1 MPALDFGELVE
12 YVTEGPVY
20 HHVALDQH
28 DWTMREVVEAVLED
42 YVKVFRITARLLNL
56 DRDDLNTVIPAGVR
70 TRINTWLA
78 NRGYQ
83 TIPAG
88 WTYKQLLV
96 AIRSRVAG

>member
-1 MPALDFGELVE
+1 MPMLNFGELVE
-12 YVTEGPVY
+12 YVTEGPAY

-28 DWTMREVVEAVLED
+28 EWTQREVVEAVLED
-42 YVKVFRITARLLNL
+42 YVKVFRIVSRVLDL

-70 TRINTWLA
+70 TRINAWLTA
-78 NRGYQ
+78 RGYS

-96 AIRSRVAG
+96 AIRQRVTS